1 MNTQRLELK
10 VGLFVLA
17 GLILTLSAILT
28 LGGSTNIFTT
38 SNHYTVAV
46 SEADG
51 LYQGAKV
58 VLAGLNVGSVSKV
71 DIDLQTKDVVAT
83 LTVNRKY
90 ERFIRKGSE
99 VEIRTQGVLGDKYLS
114 ISIGPDAAEQL
125 ANGATLPNHPTGNLS
140 AVLGKSDQLMTN
152 LTSISGSLDR
162 VLRRF
167 EEESSRSGGFFRN
180 LNTTATNLASAS
192 AKLSSELDDANFKKS
207 IKSLNQILDKIN
219 NGTGTLGALVNDPGL
234 YDDAKSLLGG
244 ANRSRIVRNLVRKTV
259 KDGDKD
265 SDSEE
270 AAPKK

>member
-1 MNTQRLELK
+1 MNTQKLELK

-28 LGGSTNIFTT
+28 LGGSTNIFTN
-38 SNHYTVAV
+38 SNRYTVAI

-51 LYQGAKV
+51 LYEGAKV
-58 VLAGLNVGSVSKV
+58 VLAGLNVGSVSKI
-71 DIDLQTKDVVAT
+71 DIDTQTKDVVAT

-125 ANGATLPNHPTGNLS
+125 ATGATLPNRPTGNLS

-207 IKSLNQILDKIN
+207 VKSLNQILDKIN

-265 SDSEE
+265 SDSDE

>member
-38 SNHYTVAV
+38 SNRYTVAV
-46 SEADG
+46 TEADG
-51 LYQGAKV
+51 LYEGAKV

-125 ANGATLPNHPTGNLS
+125 ASGSTLPNRPTGNLS

-152 LTSISGSLDR
+152 LTSISASLDR

-207 IKSLNQILDKIN
+207 VKSLNQILDKIN

-270 AAPKK
+270 VTPKK

>member
-28 LGGSTNIFTT
+28 LGGSTNIFTN
-38 SNHYTVAV
+38 SNRYTVAI

-51 LYQGAKV
+51 LYEGAKV
-58 VLAGLNVGSVSKV
+58 VLAGLNVGSVSKI
-71 DIDLQTKDVVAT
+71 DIDTQTKDVVAT

-99 VEIRTQGVLGDKYLS
+99 VEIRTQGVLGDKYIS

-125 ANGATLPNHPTGNLS
+125 ASGATLPNRPTGNLS

-207 IKSLNQILDKIN
+207 VKSLNQILDKIN

-265 SDSEE
+265 SDSDE